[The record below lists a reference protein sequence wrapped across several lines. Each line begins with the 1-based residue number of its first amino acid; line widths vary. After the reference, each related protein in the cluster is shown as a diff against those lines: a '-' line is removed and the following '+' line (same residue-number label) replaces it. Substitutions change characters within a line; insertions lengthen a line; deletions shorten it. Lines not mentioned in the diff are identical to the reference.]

1 MYVCVYVCMHVC
13 MYVIR
18 MYVCIYVIRVCVCVC
33 VVLGSCVCACVYSQ
47 LTIDG
52 GFPCAGLEAK
62 EFDRASIG

>member
-1 MYVCVYVCMHVC
+1 MYACMYVCNTYVCMYLC
-13 MYVIR
+13 NT
-18 MYVCIYVIRVCVCVC
+18 CVCVC
-33 VVLGSCVCACVYSQ
+33 VCVCACVYSQ